1 MPNILKAI
9 FALVLIIGVIVF
21 GLFWP
26 AQDAVKDDLF
36 AMTESRYSYDL
47 FPSTEPQPD
56 FSKVLMWQT
65 LASTKEQIRKGDF
78 KFQNGQSLWH
88 FTIPIDW
95 AKPHEAK
102 IAQQLFQYVVIADP
116 FLESYQASGD
126 IEDFRQAA
134 FFFLDWQNFHQK
146 SRKISPYAWDEKAA
160 KGRAIRLAYILSM
173 SNADRSLL
181 EDNAVFSLMQLAD
194 FHVQRVT
201 DPVYGAPYDM
211 ILSTPEFKAL
221 CTVVDL
227 SACAHKR

>member
-1 MPNILKAI
+1 MADIR
-9 FALVLIIGVIVF
+9 GV
-21 GLFWP
+21 
-26 AQDAVKDDLF
+26 AARDLHG
-36 AMTESRYSYDL
+36 A
-47 FPSTEPQPD
+47 
-56 FSKVLMWQT
+56 
-65 LASTKEQIRKGDF
+65 
-78 KFQNGQSLWH
+78 
-88 FTIPIDW
+88 
-95 AKPHEAK
+95 
-102 IAQQLFQYVVIADP
+102 
-116 FLESYQASGD
+116 FLEIEAVSRGTKATQPFFSVSINPPEDARLT